1 MRNLHVKYLF
11 SGAAASFAMLAAI
24 PAAAQDQDA
33 VETAADAAEQ
43 QRPAPD
49 TVYDDNWISIG
60 FGVALGP
67 SYDGSDD
74 YVLSPAPLV
83 QGKVAGVGISP
94 RPAGLAL
101 DFIPDRGDG
110 PNIAFGP
117 SVRLRNDRADQIKD
131 EVVKLA
137 GKLDRAVEIGVA
149 SGISFPKVLN
159 PYDSLSLNLDA
170 RWDVAGAH
178 DGMVIEPGVT
188 YFTPLSRGTAASLS
202 IGAEFVDDNYA
213 DYYYSV
219 SPQQSLDSGLPEF
232 SAKGGLNSLGTNL
245 LLAFDLDGD
254 LQNGG
259 LAIVAI
265 GGYSRLVGDAKDTPY
280 TSIRGSADQFF
291 GALGIGYTF

>member
-11 SGAAASFAMLAAI
+11 SGAAASLAMLAAV
-24 PAAAQDQDA
+24 PVAAQDQDV
-33 VETAADAAEQ
+33 VETAAEAAEQ
-43 QRPAPD
+43 QGPAPD

-137 GKLDRAVEIGVA
+137 GKLDRAVELGVA
-149 SGISFPKVLN
+149 TGISFPKVLN

-232 SAKGGLNSLGTNL
+232 SAKGGLNSVGTNL

-259 LAIVAI
+259 LAIVAV

>member
-11 SGAAASFAMLAAI
+11 SGAAASLAMLAAM
-24 PAAAQDQDA
+24 PAVAQDQDA

-43 QRPAPD
+43 QGLAPD

-137 GKLDRAVEIGVA
+137 GKLDRAVELGVA
-149 SGISFPKVLN
+149 TGISFPKVLN

-232 SAKGGLNSLGTNL
+232 SAKGGLNSFGTNL

-259 LAIVAI
+259 LAIVAV

>member
-11 SGAAASFAMLAAI
+11 SGAAASLAMLAAV
-24 PAAAQDQDA
+24 PVAAQDQDV
-33 VETAADAAEQ
+33 VETAAEAAEQ
-43 QRPAPD
+43 QGPAPD

-137 GKLDRAVEIGVA
+137 GKLDRAVELGVA
-149 SGISFPKVLN
+149 TGISFPKVLN

-178 DGMVIEPGVT
+178 EGMVIEPGVT

-232 SAKGGLNSLGTNL
+232 SAKGGLNSVGTNL

-259 LAIVAI
+259 LAIVAV

>member
-11 SGAAASFAMLAAI
+11 SGAAASLAMLAAM
-24 PAAAQDQDA
+24 PAVAQDQDA

-43 QRPAPD
+43 QGFSPD

-137 GKLDRAVEIGVA
+137 GKLDRAVELGVA
-149 SGISFPKVLN
+149 TGISFPKVLN

-219 SPQQSLDSGLPEF
+219 SPQQNLDSGLPEF
-232 SAKGGLNSLGTNL
+232 SAKGGLNSFGTNL

-259 LAIVAI
+259 LAIVAV
-265 GGYSRLVGDAKDTPY
+265 GGYSRLVGDAEDTPY

>member
-1 MRNLHVKYLF
+1 MKYLF
-11 SGAAASFAMLAAI
+11 SGAAASLAMLAAM
-24 PAAAQDQDA
+24 PAVAQDQDA

-43 QRPAPD
+43 QGFAPD

-101 DFIPDRGDG
+101 DFIPDRSDG

-137 GKLDRAVEIGVA
+137 GKLDRAVELGVA
-149 SGISFPKVLN
+149 TGISFPKVLN

-219 SPQQSLDSGLPEF
+219 SPQQNLDSGLPEF
-232 SAKGGLNSLGTNL
+232 SAKGGLNSVGTNL

-259 LAIVAI
+259 LAIVAV